1 MFLMPIR
8 SGIVN
13 FNQGSFL
20 MGPWDIHP
28 IADLKEI
35 DKTNFENSIVILD
48 QFDFKPN
55 HSIYNP

>member
-1 MFLMPIR
+1 
-8 SGIVN
+8 
-13 FNQGSFL
+13 